1 LQGKNPQKR
10 GFDYTYV
17 IVGCMFLMIFV
28 TLGFCSSSRS
38 LYLSPITEALGIKRS
53 LFSIGDSLRYISTA
67 VVNIF
72 FGALLQ
78 KFGTRKLLGAGFLSL
93 IITMLC
99 YSFAENVVGFYVGGV
114 FLGLGLAWTTTT
126 MIGSIVS
133 RWCKGNR
140 GTVMGMVLAANGVG
154 SALATQIVTPII
166 YEAGNPFG
174 YRNAYKLIAVILAV
188 TGVIILS
195 LYREKPTE
203 NGEKSAV
210 KTKKKSRGVSWTGVS
225 MAEARQKSYFY
236 LALGCI
242 FATGLVLQGITSVAA
257 AHMKDVG
264 LEAAYVAT
272 VLSVHSLAL
281 SGFKFLMGFLYDRL
295 GLRTTMTICDVA
307 SLIVMVLLASITAS
321 PLGKVLAIA
330 YGVLSSAALPLETIM
345 LPLYAGDLFGEK
357 EFNKFLGLVVSI
369 NTAGYALG
377 SPIFNAVF
385 DKTGSYDSIFFVC
398 AGIMATVTV
407 VTQIVIT
414 SAQKERK
421 KLMEAEKQLCNPET
435 V

>member
-1 LQGKNPQKR
+1 MDKKNTQKR

-17 IVGCMFLMIFV
+17 IVGSMFLMIFV
-28 TLGFCSSSRS
+28 TLGFCSSNRS

-53 LFSIGDSLRYISTA
+53 LFSIGDSCRYITTA
-67 VVNIF
+67 VINVF

-99 YSFAENVVGFYVGGV
+99 YAFSETVVGFYVGGV

-140 GTVMGMVLAANGVG
+140 GTVMGMILAANGVG

-195 LYREKPTE
+195 LYREKPSE
-203 NGEKSAV
+203 DGAQSAG
-210 KTKKKSRGVSWTGVS
+210 KAKKKSRGVTWVGIS
-225 MAEARQKSYFY
+225 MTEASRKPYFY
-236 LALGCI
+236 MALACI
-242 FATGLVLQGITSVAA
+242 FFTGLVLQGITSVAA

-264 LEAAYVAT
+264 LDAAYVAT

-281 SGFKFLMGFLYDRL
+281 SGFKFLMGFFYDRF
-295 GLRTTMTICDVA
+295 GLRTTMTICDVS
-307 SLIVMVLLASITAS
+307 SLIVMVLLSSITAS

-330 YGVLSSAALPLETIM
+330 YGVMSSAALPLETIM

-357 EFNKFLGLVVSI
+357 QFNKFLGLVVSV

-385 DKTGSYDSIFFVC
+385 DKTGTYNSIFIVC
-398 AGIMATVTV
+398 AGIMAVVTV

-414 SAQKERK
+414 SAQRERK
-421 KLMEAEKQLCNPET
+421 LLSENA
-435 V
+435 